1 MSFSIGPVG
10 KVCKTFKQDFNFF
23 LYIEMQISCTKL
35 VDDAHVALRSTQV
48 LLHTCVGLH
57 SILLADFKLSQ
68 IFVINLASS
77 PVEERKA
84 AASIF
89 HHSHFAL
96 VDTQISSINLRK
108 LRR

>member
-1 MSFSIGPVG
+1 
-10 KVCKTFKQDFNFF
+10 
-23 LYIEMQISCTKL
+23 MQIACTKL

-57 SILLADFKLSQ
+57 SILLADFKLTQ

-77 PVEERKA
+77 PVEEWKA

-108 LRR
+108 MRR